1 MYNVYENINDFL
13 NNYKEECVVFCVAN
27 NAVIDMT
34 KNLIISATKN
44 NINIILFALDLEIID
59 NCKEYCDIVKYIDDT
74 QNIVSNHVY
83 KFGASNFR
91 DVVFQR
97 FFIGNEILKMNKY
110 YVYIDID
117 VVIYKN
123 FMNDIINDL
132 KKNDYDM
139 LCQTNGHGCCT
150 GFYSMKPNDKTKSLD
165 KDFFIKNNYTEYR
178 INQHFVNQNI
188 LKNKVLNCK
197 FLNRDR
203 YPNGKW
209 FYMRCK
215 KIHKDICKIVHY
227 NCLPDYKSKID
238 KMKKHKSWYL

>member
-139 LCQTNGHGCCT
+139 L
-150 GFYSMKPNDKTKSLD
+150 
-165 KDFFIKNNYTEYR
+165 
-178 INQHFVNQNI
+178 
-188 LKNKVLNCK
+188 
-197 FLNRDR
+197 
-203 YPNGKW
+203 
-209 FYMRCK
+209 
-215 KIHKDICKIVHY
+215 
-227 NCLPDYKSKID
+227 
-238 KMKKHKSWYL
+238 